1 MEILNKEIT
10 QEILRLTWS
19 NPVIMAIAIAIIWL
33 IPQLVI
39 RKIMAD
45 NYKKNK
51 LEIQKEKIAKLYP
64 NSLK

>member
-19 NPVIMAIAIAIIWL
+19 NPVFMAIAIAIIWL